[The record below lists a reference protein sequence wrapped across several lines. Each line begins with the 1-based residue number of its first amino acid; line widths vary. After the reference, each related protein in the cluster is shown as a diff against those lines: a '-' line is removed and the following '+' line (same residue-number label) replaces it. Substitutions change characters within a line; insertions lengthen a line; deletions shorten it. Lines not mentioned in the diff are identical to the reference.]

1 MLQGSLGSGAAHRRA
16 IFEVFARHLPHGR
29 RYGVVAGTGRLL
41 DAIERFR
48 FSPADLDFLGD
59 AGIVDSPTLAFLE
72 SYRFSG
78 NVWGYSE
85 GDCYF
90 PGSPILVVEGTFAEA
105 VLLETVSL
113 SILNHDCAIA
123 SAASR
128 MVTAAGARP
137 MIEMGSRRTHEWAA
151 VASARAAY
159 IAGFAST
166 SNLRARFEYGVPSAG
181 TSAHAFTLVH
191 DNERHAFWAQVEAL
205 GKATTL
211 LVDTYDVPRAV
222 RTAIEVA
229 GPELGA
235 VRIDSGD
242 LPVLARRVRAE
253 LDSLG
258 ATGTRIIL
266 TGDLDE
272 YSIAALGAVPVDG
285 YGVGTSLVTGSG
297 APTAALVYKLVA
309 RSASVNLDSELVPV
323 AKRSVGKPGR
333 GGRKWAVRHRDA
345 ARHRADRADQPEPAR
360 SRAAGPG
367 AAGAAGGRG
376 GDRGARTALGRAGAA
391 PGGAGRAAAVRA
403 AAVPRLPGHP
413 DRLRGPR
420 SRGVTA
426 YALVAARAVET
437 ESLSNRLVIPARSGV
452 FNTCPLTTMTSRSST
467 RPAMAAWSRWWPP
480 WSANGTRRPPWSQQL
495 SRRPPSP
502 LSSVCRGR
510 GGSPQGG
517 TAPSPAA
524 RRRGLPRPE
533 PGTAGR
539 GSPAPRSPPTPARPT
554 RLSS

>member
-1 MLQGSLGSGAAHRRA
+1 VTNSVNHLSSPMDDSAALLGTALLTDQYELTMLQAALRSGAAHRRA

-48 FSPADLDFLGD
+48 FGPAELEFLGG
-59 AGIVDSPTLAFLE
+59 AGIVDAPTLAFLE
-72 SYRFSG
+72 SYRFGG
-78 NVWGYSE
+78 NIWGYSE

-105 VLLETVSL
+105 VLLETLTL
-113 SILNHDCAIA
+113 SILNHDSAIA

-128 MVTAAGARP
+128 MVTAAGDRP
-137 MIEMGSRRTHEWAA
+137 LIEMGSRRTHERAA

-166 SNLRARFEYGVPSAG
+166 SNLRARQQYGIPSAG
-181 TSAHAFTLVH
+181 TSAHSFTLVH
-191 DNERHAFWAQVEAL
+191 DSERRAFATQVEAL

-229 GPELGA
+229 GQDLGA

-242 LPVLARRVRAE
+242 LPVLARQVRE
-253 LDSLG
+253 LLDSLG
-258 ATGTRIIL
+258 ATHTRIVL

-309 RSASVNLDSELVPV
+309 RAAANDDDSEMVPV

-333 GGRKWAVRHRDA
+333 GGRKWAVRHRDENGVA
-345 ARHRADRADQPEPAR
+345 LAERVSLVPPD
-360 SRAAGPG
+360 AGPLDRELLVPLVT
-367 AAGAAGGRG
+367 AGEIA
-376 GDRGARTALGRAGAA
+376 GRAGAEEA
-391 PGGAGRAAAVRA
+391 RVRHREA
-403 AAVPRLPGHP
+403 LAELPP
-413 DRLRGPR
+413 
-420 SRGVTA
+420 
-426 YALVAARAVET
+426 YAL
-437 ESLSNRLVIPARSGV
+437 
-452 FNTCPLTTMTSRSST
+452 
-467 RPAMAAWSRWWPP
+467 
-480 WSANGTRRPPWSQQL
+480 QL
-495 SRRPPSP
+495 SRGYPAIPTVFEP
-502 LSSVCRGR
+502 D
-510 GGSPQGG
+510 GG
-517 TAPSPAA
+517 
-524 RRRGLPRPE
+524 E
-533 PGTAGR
+533 P
-539 GSPAPRSPPTPARPT
+539 
-554 RLSS
+554 